1 MKNIYGFV
9 FRNYFCTQAGK
20 AGAEESSQYP
30 ALFYIVFRSAAGS
43 ACGTDMGIDHRAVD

>member
-43 ACGTDMGIDHRAVD
+43 TCGTGMSTDYRAVD